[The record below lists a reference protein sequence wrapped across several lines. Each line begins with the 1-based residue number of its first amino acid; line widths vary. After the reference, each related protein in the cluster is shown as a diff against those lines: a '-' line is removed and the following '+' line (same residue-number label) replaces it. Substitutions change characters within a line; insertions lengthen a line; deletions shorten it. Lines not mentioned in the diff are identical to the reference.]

1 MASRSASSFAVAL
14 SSSAAIAAFA
24 SPINFPALA
33 FSSGASEPRPRL
45 ASEIGALSPRWA
57 RRASFRES
65 RSLAAAKA
73 VAASLTHFSISAGLI
88 AKS

>member
-1 MASRSASSFAVAL
+1 L
-14 SSSAAIAAFA
+14 SSEAEIAAFA
-24 SPINFPALA
+24 SPINLPALA

-57 RRASFRES
+57 RRALFKES
-65 RSLAAAKA
+65 RSPAAAKA
-73 VAASLTHFSISAGLI
+73 LAASLTHFSISAGLR